1 MTASPF
7 KIKSDYKPA
16 GDQPQAIDN
25 LVRGLERG
33 YNRQTLLGVTGSGK
47 TFTIANVIERWG
59 RPTLVISHNKTL
71 AAQLFGELKALFP
84 DNAVEYFVSYYDYYQ
99 PEAYLPGQD
108 IYIEKDAD
116 INDEL
121 DRLRLSAT
129 ASILS
134 RDDVI
139 IVASVSCIYNIGSPE
154 DFKQGVVM
162 VSRGEDLNRNDIL
175 HSLVRIQYERGDYEF
190 ARGTFRVRG
199 DRIDIYPAYLEEAVR
214 IEMLGDMVDEI
225 KIIDPISGNTIRRV
239 DRAVIYPSKHFI
251 TPRPRL
257 EEAIESIREE
267 LDERLKYL
275 RKEGKLLEAQR
286 LEQRTLF
293 DLEMLEEIGYCKGI
307 ENYSRHL
314 SGRKP
319 GERPSCL
326 LDYFPKEYLTIIDES
341 HQTIPQL
348 HGMYEGD
355 RSRKQT
361 LVDYGF
367 RLPSALDNRPLMFD
381 EFMKLVGDV
390 IFVSATPGDYEQRE
404 SQQVVEQIVRPTG
417 LVDPQMVVKPVSG
430 QMEDLLDRLGEV
442 VRRRE
447 RALVTTLTKRMA
459 EDLTDYLIE
468 MGVRARYLHSDIDT
482 IERMEILRDLRLG
495 RFDCLV
501 GINLLREGLDLP
513 EVSLVAILDAD
524 KEGFLR
530 DARSII
536 QTSGRAARNVRGMVI
551 LYADDITA
559 SMMRAL
565 EETERRRSKQ
575 IEYNLK
581 HGIEP
586 KSIIKSVKQVMGTT
600 RVADVSLEVASGL
613 SEFEVRY
620 QDPVEEILKEM
631 ERGMRKKPERS
642 EVSKKEMIAR
652 LEKMMWESAYNE
664 RFEEAARL
672 RDEIKRLG
680 GLSESRKR
688 GGSRRRG

>member
-381 EFMKLVGDV
+381 EFIKLVGDV

-404 SQQVVEQIVRPTG
+404 SQ
-417 LVDPQMVVKPVSG
+417 
-430 QMEDLLDRLGEV
+430 
-442 VRRRE
+442 
-447 RALVTTLTKRMA
+447 
-459 EDLTDYLIE
+459 
-468 MGVRARYLHSDIDT
+468 
-482 IERMEILRDLRLG
+482 
-495 RFDCLV
+495 
-501 GINLLREGLDLP
+501 
-513 EVSLVAILDAD
+513 
-524 KEGFLR
+524 
-530 DARSII
+530 
-536 QTSGRAARNVRGMVI
+536 
-551 LYADDITA
+551 
-559 SMMRAL
+559 
-565 EETERRRSKQ
+565 
-575 IEYNLK
+575 
-581 HGIEP
+581 
-586 KSIIKSVKQVMGTT
+586 
-600 RVADVSLEVASGL
+600 
-613 SEFEVRY
+613 
-620 QDPVEEILKEM
+620 
-631 ERGMRKKPERS
+631 
-642 EVSKKEMIAR
+642 
-652 LEKMMWESAYNE
+652 
-664 RFEEAARL
+664 
-672 RDEIKRLG
+672 
-680 GLSESRKR
+680 
-688 GGSRRRG
+688 